1 MLSVLDNVNTQ
12 AAEQTFSWIRQY
24 AAMISSMNWL
34 HAPIFMLTLF
44 HLKNLSLVRRRP
56 SDIFPAV
63 GLEAI
68 VYYYLTKFRLL
79 LY

>member
-1 MLSVLDNVNTQ
+1 MLDDVNTQ

-34 HAPIFMLTLF
+34 RAPVFMLILF

-56 SDIFPAV
+56 SDVFDAV
-63 GLEAI
+63 GSGTI
-68 VYYYLTKFRLL
+68 VC
-79 LY
+79 